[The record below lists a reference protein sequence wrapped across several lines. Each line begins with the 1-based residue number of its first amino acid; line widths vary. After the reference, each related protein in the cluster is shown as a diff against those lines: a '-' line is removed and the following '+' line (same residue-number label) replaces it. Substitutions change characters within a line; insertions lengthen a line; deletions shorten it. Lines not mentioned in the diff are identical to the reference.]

1 VNVSANVDSVHEFY
15 GAFSKGD
22 LPTVLEL
29 MLDDIEWNEPE
40 SVPYGSHI
48 GRQAVAEN
56 VLARVIDDMPDFSA
70 TPEQF
75 IDGGGDIVV
84 TIGTYRGTSRT
95 TNRGLETKFA
105 HIFTLKSGKIAR
117 FRTISDTH
125 LWRYALG
132 ID

>member
-1 VNVSANVDSVHEFY
+1 MSANLDTVHELY
-15 GAFSKGD
+15 AAFGRGD

-29 MLDDIEWNEPE
+29 MQEDIEWNEPD

-48 GRQAVAEN
+48 GRQTVAEK
-56 VLARVIDDMPDFSA
+56 VLAKVSSDLPDFSV

-75 IDGGGDIVV
+75 IDGGGD
-84 TIGTYRGTSRT
+84 TIATTGTYRGTNPTLGR
-95 TNRGLETKFA
+95 RLDTKFA
-105 HIFTLKSGKIAR
+105 HIFTFESGKIAT

-125 LWRYALG
+125 LWRVALG

>member
-1 VNVSANVDSVHEFY
+1 VSANLDSVHELY
-15 GAFSKGD
+15 AAFSKSD

-29 MLDDIEWNEPE
+29 MLEDIEWNEPD

-56 VLARVIDDMPDFSA
+56 VLAKVMSDIPDFSA

-75 IDGGGDIVV
+75 IDGGGDTIVTV
-84 TIGTYRGTSRT
+84 GTYRGTSRAT
-95 TNRGLETKFA
+95 SRGLDTKFA
-105 HIFTLKSGKIAR
+105 HIFTFQSGKIAS